1 MKVSAFFNILA
12 ADSARAVRAFRKIV
26 LELARFFGYLHP
38 AFVHFPL
45 VLLLISV
52 GLEAIGFFK
61 RDDRFTWAAQLTLL
75 LGTIATLFAFVAGNF
90 AEIWAARDGVSQDPM
105 EYHELLATI
114 TSWTFVFLTAGRLFL
129 GIAANRRLMAGYLI
143 LAVAACI
150 LIGVTGHQ
158 GAALVY
164 QHGAGVQHAG
174 LLPSVTHEDLAVLR
188 QKQDPDALFY
198 SNKMH
203 HVFGWMV
210 LILSLMLVVDAVSPK
225 SGERLRKVGPLLLL
239 AGGVFLMIF
248 SDTDSWPLSHLR
260 PITDKE
266 VIMHKTY
273 AILMLIVGIRGL
285 WRKRGAAPPSRQVQ
299 SRAMA
304 VFALIGGA
312 LLFTHVHSNAPYANV
327 AAGVYLHHTVMGFI
341 ALSIG
346 AVKLLEDLLQRRTES
361 PAEFG
366 GRRILAPGRR
376 TRLMTTLLWAY
387 PCLMLTESIFLL
399 NYNEG
404 LPWFLGYRN
413 LSLSA
418 PHHGTIAPLGSDR
431 AELTYDPVANRL
443 DVYVLNQSDD
453 TPHPIDAAGVQAVV
467 KVGSDTTAVTLLPA
481 GADRTHYFGNASFL
495 QNQPMFEAQAQVW
508 LSGRTN
514 AAPLVADFEPWIDP
528 ALATGHTKA
537 AYVCPMHSASGSN
550 APGKCPICGMEM
562 VPNKPARPWNKL
574 HDDSYQMTLVVLPAA
589 QKDSVA
595 QVVATNRAPSGT
607 EITPTGSITLSPSPT
622 ANQLVR
628 LLLIPRHADGSIVRD
643 LAIVHTK
650 KLHLIIASSDLSYF
664 DHVHPELQP
673 DGSLILDYAFPH
685 AGDYLLYADLT
696 PTGDRNQVFRL
707 PVNVMGDAPPAQPL
721 IPTPAQ
727 AKTFGDYRV
736 ALAMTPD
743 TPHKND
749 ETQLTFTVS
758 QHGVPVSDLAPYLGA
773 GGHCVIL
780 SEDTQG
786 YLHSHPA
793 EMGSMD
799 MSGAKTAYGPSVTFH
814 TLFPRPGLYKIWAQF
829 QHHGKPLTADF
840 VVRVD

>member
-1 MKVSAFFNILA
+1 VRA
-12 ADSARAVRAFRKIV
+12 ARAFRKIV

-38 AFVHFPL
+38 AFIHFPL
-45 VLLLISV
+45 VLLLVSV

-61 RDDRFTWAAQLTLL
+61 RDDRFTWAAQMTLL

-129 GIAANRRLMAGYLI
+129 GVATNRRLMAVYLT
-143 LAVAACI
+143 LAVGACI
-150 LIGVTGHQ
+150 LLGVTGHQ

-164 QHGAGVQHAG
+164 EHGAGVQHAG

-273 AILMLIVGIRGL
+273 AILMLIVGTRGL

-346 AVKLLEDLLQRRTES
+346 AVKLLEDLLQRRTET
-361 PAEFG
+361 PAEFS
-366 GRRILAPGRR
+366 GRRLLAPGKR
-376 TRLMTTLLWAY
+376 TRLMTALLWAY

-431 AELTYDPVANRL
+431 AELTYDPATNRL

-453 TPHPIDAAGVQAVV
+453 TPRPLDAASVQAVV
-467 KVGSDTTAVTLLPA
+467 KVGSDTTAVALLPDA
-481 GADRTHYFGNASFL
+481 ADRSHYFGSASFL
-495 QNQPMFEAQAQVW
+495 QNQLMFEAQAQVW
-508 LSGRTN
+508 LAGRTTS
-514 AAPLVADFEPWIDP
+514 APLVADFEPWIDP
-528 ALATGHTKA
+528 ALAAGHTKA

-550 APGKCPICGMEM
+550 TPGKCPICGMDL

-589 QKDSVA
+589 QKEHWKEQTA
-595 QVVATNRAPSGT
+595 QVVATNSTPSGD
-607 EITPTGSITLSPSPT
+607 ELTPAGSVTLSPRPT
-622 ANQLVR
+622 AHQTVR

-643 LAIVHTK
+643 LAVVHTK
-650 KLHLIIASSDLSYF
+650 KLHLIIASGDLSYF
-664 DHVHPELQP
+664 DHVHPALQH
-673 DGSLILDYAFPH
+673 DGSLILDYVFPQ

-696 PTGDRNQVFRL
+696 PAGDRNQVFRL
-707 PVNVMGDAPPAQPL
+707 PVHIMGEAPAAQPL
-721 IPTPAQ
+721 ISTPAQ

-736 ALAMTPD
+736 SLAMTPN
-743 TPHKND
+743 PPRKND

-758 QHGVPVSDLAPYLGA
+758 QHGVPVSDLESFLGA

-780 SEDTQG
+780 SEDTLG

-793 EMGSMD
+793 EMGGTQMGSSG
-799 MSGAKTAYGPSVTFH
+799 MSDAKTAYGPSVTFH

-829 QHHGKPLTADF
+829 QHHGKPLTTDF